1 MKFSRRH
8 VMAIAAAG
16 LSASLVAAPLPVAA
30 DPPGEG
36 KVVVWMFNQAVMER
50 LQADFA
56 KDFPGYEVEYVQM
69 PAPDL
74 VQRLVIAI
82 QSGQGLPDVVQLL
95 SRETGELFA
104 TGQFLDLSEDLA
116 PVMDQFPEGILQTN
130 GDEIIAFQ
138 QGPGNLGLWVHE
150 AALAEHG
157 LEMPVGGTW
166 DDVIEVARDL
176 KEASG
181 GEQYLFI
188 QPPATNGFLMFNA
201 YFNSRGGN
209 WWDAEGNLVA
219 DRDLAVETL
228 KFMVD
233 LRAEGLVYD
242 TVWSDP
248 GFWDLIRN
256 NTVVGY
262 QMNYPVGSVNLQRNV
277 PEQSG
282 EWQLVTWPKWSADAE
297 QRTGNFGGAV
307 FAGLKGGANN
317 EGARDLITWWL
328 SDAGLQAQYDLNG
341 LVAYNRAAEVVQ
353 RQAGGSAYHGG
364 QDVIGELGSV
374 PFPVFNFRKWPDTV
388 SAGTN
393 AVDSAMS
400 GAKTPEQA
408 IDDMLAE
415 LAAL

>member
-8 VMAIAAAG
+8 AIAIAAAG
-16 LSASLVAAPLPVAA
+16 LSASLIAAPLPVSA

-36 KVVVWMFNQAVMER
+36 KIVVWMFNQAVMER

-56 KDFPGYEVEYVQM
+56 VDYPGYEVEYVQL

-74 VQRLVIAI
+74 VQRLVIAL

-95 SRETGELFA
+95 ARESGELFA
-104 TGQFLDLSEDLA
+104 TGQFLDLSEELK
-116 PVMDQFPEGILQTN
+116 PILDQFPEGILQKN
-130 GDEIIAFQ
+130 GDEIVAFQ
-138 QGPGNLGLWVHE
+138 QATGNLGLWVHK

-157 LEMPVGGTW
+157 LEMPVNGTW
-166 DDVIEVARDL
+166 EDVLDVAREL
-176 KEASG
+176 KEKSG
-181 GEQYLFI
+181 GKQFLFI
-188 QPPATNGFLMFNA
+188 QPPAANGFLMFNA

-209 WWDAEGNLVA
+209 WWDADGNLAA
-219 DRDLAVETL
+219 DRDLAVDTL
-228 KFMVD
+228 RFLVD
-233 LRAEGLVYD
+233 ARAESLVYD

-262 QMNYPVGSVNLQRNV
+262 QMNYPVGSTNLQRNV

-282 EWQLVTWPKWSADAE
+282 EWQLVTWPKWSDDAE

-317 EGARDLITWWL
+317 EGAKDLIMWWL
-328 SDAGLQAQYDLNG
+328 SDRGLQAQYDLSG
-341 LVAYNRAAEVVQ
+341 LVPFKRAAEVVK
-353 RQAGGSAYHGG
+353 RKAGSDYHGG
-364 QDVIGELGSV
+364 QDVIGDLESV
-374 PFPVFNFRKWPDTV
+374 PFPPFNFRNWAATV

-393 AVDSAMS
+393 AVDAAMS